1 MTTHCGERVYNETMR
16 RQQAPSNGGKDIMRG
31 HFDKSITADVLQM
44 AWPAVCESF
53 FVALAG
59 MVDSLMVSSMGANA
73 VAAVGLTTQPKFM
86 GFALFFAMNV
96 SVSALTA
103 RRKGEARR
111 HSANEILL
119 TAILFVILAAVVIS
133 AVCVLFANQIIS
145 FCGSTA
151 DTHAPAVIYYRII
164 MGGMIFS
171 ALSMVVNAAQ
181 RGSGNTMIAMRTNI
195 VSNLVNIL
203 CNYLLIQ
210 GHCGF
215 PALGMAGAAIATVFG
230 TVIACIMSFCS
241 LLPKESFVSLRY
253 LLQERIHPAAEPLV
267 SIVKLGFS
275 VFIEQVLMR
284 VGFMSTAMMA
294 ARMGTYA
301 LAAHQVGM
309 NILGLTFSFGDGMQ
323 VAAVALIG
331 RSLGEN
337 KPDKAWQYGKT
348 CQRIGLCISCCLAVF
363 YFLGGAWIY
372 GLFFEE
378 EEIVAIGV
386 EIIRTI
392 ILIVLFQVSQVI
404 YMGCLRGAG
413 DTVYTAIASTIS
425 VTIVRTAAS
434 YLFGFVLGLG
444 MVGIWMGILAD
455 QVCRFTLSA
464 VRYRL
469 GRWTRIKI

>member
-1 MTTHCGERVYNETMR
+1 MKSE
-16 RQQAPSNGGKDIMRG
+16 S
-31 HFDKSITADVLQM
+31 KSITSEVLQM

-59 MVDSLMVSSMGANA
+59 MVDSLMVSSLGASA

-96 SVSALTA
+96 SVSALVA
-103 RRKGEARR
+103 RRKGEDRQK
-111 HSANEILL
+111 SANEILL
-119 TAILFVILAAVVIS
+119 TAILFVIIAAAVIS
-133 AVCVLFANQIIS
+133 SICVLFANPIIS

-151 DTHAPAVIYYRII
+151 ETHAQAVIYYRII
-164 MGGMIFS
+164 MGCMIFS
-171 ALSMVVNAAQ
+171 ALSMVINAAQ

-195 VSNLVNIL
+195 VSNVVNIA

-210 GHCGF
+210 GHFGF
-215 PALGMAGAAIATVFG
+215 PALGIAGAAIATVFG
-230 TVIACIMSFCS
+230 TIIACIMSFHS
-241 LLPKESFVSLRY
+241 LFNRDGFVNVYYLIEEKPKPSL
-253 LLQERIHPAAEPLV
+253 EPV
-267 SIVKLGFS
+267 ITIVKLGFS

-284 VGFMSTAMMA
+284 IGFMSTAMMA
-294 ARMGTYA
+294 AKMGTYA

-331 RSLGEN
+331 KSLGEG
-337 KPDKAWQYGKT
+337 KPDKAWRYGKT
-348 CQRIGLCISCCLAVF
+348 CQRIGLCISCCLALI
-363 YFLGGAWIY
+363 YFFGGEALY
-372 GLFFEE
+372 KLFFEE
-378 EEIVAIGV
+378 PEIVAIGV

-392 ILIVLFQVSQVI
+392 IIIVLFQVSQVI

-434 YLFGFVLGLG
+434 YIFGFVMGFG
-444 MVGIWMGILAD
+444 MVGIWMGVLAD
-455 QVCRFTLSA
+455 QMCRFTFAA

-469 GRWTRIKI
+469 GKWTRIKI